1 MRDGLIKVAAAAPE
15 LHLADC
21 MYNAKKIADCARDA
35 CAQGVKLLVTPE
47 LSITGY
53 TCGDLF
59 FQRRLLD
66 SAEEALCWLLDA
78 CKDLPM
84 LLTVG
89 LPVRKQGKLYNCAVM
104 IYQGEILGVV
114 PKTNLPNYDGFREPR
129 WFTPTP
135 ADFDCMDFVDLCG
148 VRCEFGAGLCF
159 TCLELPDFTVGI
171 EICEDLWVP
180 ASPAVALCR
189 QGASIIVNLCADRD
203 GIGQP
208 RLHRELAAA
217 QSRRCRCGYVLS
229 LAGTGESSTD
239 AVFSGQQ
246 IIVEDGQ
253 ILAESLPFAAHA
265 MAVSEI
271 DTERLMADRRKV
283 NTYPAPA
290 ESGCNLIPFSMP
302 LTETSL
308 TRIVPQD
315 PYLPDPAS
323 HDADCAH
330 AFAIQCQGLARRLG
344 HINAATAVIGVSGGL
359 DSTLA
364 LLVAERAMKLIGKG
378 PEGVLAVTMPC
389 FGTSSR
395 TRTNADI
402 LCQELGLSLKCVN
415 IGPAVTQHFQD
426 IGHDPSNQNVAFENA
441 QARERTQVLMD
452 LSNDTGGI
460 VVGTGDFS
468 ELALGW
474 ATYNG
479 DHMSMYGVNAGIPK
493 TQVRHIVDWYA
504 RTCGNE
510 KLAAV
515 LWDILDTPVSP
526 ELLPAKEDQIAQ
538 KTEDL
543 VGPYALHDFFLY
555 YLLHY
560 GFGPA
565 KIFRLACHAFTGEYD
580 EETIKHWLKNCFR
593 RFFTQQYKRSCMPD
607 GPQIG
612 PLSLSPRGAW
622 IMPSDSFRTPWQEEL
637 DRL

>member
-15 LHLADC
+15 MHLADC
-21 MYNAKKIADCARDA
+21 MYNAEKIVQCAKEA

-59 FQRRLLD
+59 FQRRLQD
-66 SAEEALCWLLDA
+66 SAEQALSYVTDA
-78 CKDLPM
+78 CRELPM
-84 LLTVG
+84 LLAVG
-89 LPVRKQGKLYNCAVM
+89 LPVRHLGKLYNCAVLV
-104 IYQGEILGVV
+104 YQGQLLGVV
-114 PKTNLPNYDGFREPR
+114 PKTNLPNYDEFGELR
-129 WFTPTP
+129 WFVP
-135 ADFDCMDFVDLCG
+135 APQGTSSIHLCG
-148 VRCEFGAGLCF
+148 QAVPFGAGLRFQCRQ
-159 TCLELPDFTVGI
+159 LPEFTVGI

-180 ASPAVALCR
+180 DPPAVEMC
-189 QGASIIVNLCADRD
+189 QNGAAIIANLCASHD
-203 GIGQP
+203 GVGYA
-208 RLHRELAAA
+208 RAHRTLIEA
-217 QSRRCRCGYVLS
+217 QSRRCRCGYILCN
-229 LAGTGESSTD
+229 AGMGESSTD
-239 AVFSGQQ
+239 VVFSGQQ
-246 IIVEDGQ
+246 LIAEDGLL
-253 ILAESLPFAAHA
+253 LAESKAFSLPSLAIT
-265 MAVSEI
+265 EI
-271 DTERLMADRRKV
+271 DVQRLMHDRRKT
-283 NTYPAPA
+283 NSYPGASADAAPA
-290 ESGCNLIPFSMP
+290 VPFSME

-308 TRIVPQD
+308 TRPIPQD
-315 PYLPDPAS
+315 PFLPDPKT
-323 HDADCAH
+323 HDEDCAD

-344 HINAATAVIGVSGGL
+344 HINASTAVIGVSGGL

-364 LLVAERAMKLIGKG
+364 LLVAERAMKLLGKG
-378 PEGVLAVTMPC
+378 PEGVVAVTMPC

-415 IGPAVTQHFQD
+415 IGPAVEQHFKD
-426 IGHDPSNQNVAFENA
+426 IGHDPNVQNVAFENA

-452 LSNDTGGI
+452 LSNDMGGI

-504 RTCGNE
+504 RTCGND

-543 VGPYALHDFFLY
+543 VGPYALHDFFLF
-555 YLLHY
+555 YLLRY
-560 GFGPA
+560 GFGPS
-565 KIFRLACHAFTGEYD
+565 KIYRLARAAFAGEYD
-580 EETIKHWLKNCFR
+580 DETIKHWMKNCFR

-607 GPQIG
+607 GPMIG

-622 IMPSDSFRTPWQEEL
+622 KMPSDSFRTPWQEEL
-637 DRL
+637 EQL